1 MATNAEIAELL
12 ESVSTVYSAGVPDFQ
27 DGALMAS
34 WGYNLRRYDLE
45 ILSSAFATLV
55 RRAMDKW
62 RETEDVP
69 WFPSQIEVMAVC
81 QQLVRELSV
90 TKPRVSRCDGT
101 GWVESASGEGME
113 PCPTCNPHER
123 DRWLRDPVAW
133 GETYVGPIE
142 RERESE
148 ESMPLPCRP
157 VEGASIAFVDPG
169 NRDAALPIPEQ
180 IRRARAMSRAYA
192 RYQFT
197 KRADMTADERG
208 DLMSAYFLEALEREP
223 LPEEGDADSF
233 ADELRRAS
241 WLRRSSAPDTHTTNE
256 GEQPP

>member
-1 MATNAEIAELL
+1 MATRAEIAELL
-12 ESVSTVYSAGVPDFQ
+12 EAVSTIYPPVSVPRWSEPIVLDAW
-27 DGALMAS
+27 D
-34 WGYNLRRYDLE
+34 YNLRRYELDL
-45 ILSSAFATLV
+45 IASALAIIVQRDTQ
-55 RRAMDKW
+55 
-62 RETEDVP
+62 REREGHRIE
-69 WFPSQIEVMAVC
+69 FPSQIAVMRVC
-81 QQLVRELSV
+81 QDLTRELAV
-90 TKPRVSRCDGT
+90 TKPRVQTCDGT
-101 GWVESASGEGME
+101 GWLSSDSGME

-123 DRWLRDPVAW
+123 NRWLRDPKAW
-133 GETYVGPIE
+133 GEAHVSLMD
-142 RERESE
+142 RERETE
-148 ESMPLPCRP
+148 EGMPLPCRP